1 MTSIDQNDILQQ
13 ADTLD
18 TMIKTDAM
26 GFRDL
31 YIDNDGF
38 SDRVM
43 ARVSI
48 ASTQTTPDSIASA
61 RRRLIVVSIA
71 AFFSI
76 TMVMLLGAGGNFVI
90 DAIMDLTTQTITPTA
105 AMLVFLMVSVGIL
118 GVSAATG
125 EQ

>member
-1 MTSIDQNDILQQ
+1 MTSIDQHDILQQ

-18 TMIKTDAM
+18 TMLKTDAM
-26 GFRDL
+26 GFRDN

-71 AFFSI
+71 AFFSF
-76 TMVMLLGAGGNFVI
+76 TLVMLLGAGGNFVI
-90 DAIMDLTTQTITPTA
+90 DAVMDLTTQTMTPTA
-105 AMLVFLMVSVGIL
+105 AMLVFLMASVGIL
-118 GVSAATG
+118 GVSAAAG
-125 EQ
+125 E